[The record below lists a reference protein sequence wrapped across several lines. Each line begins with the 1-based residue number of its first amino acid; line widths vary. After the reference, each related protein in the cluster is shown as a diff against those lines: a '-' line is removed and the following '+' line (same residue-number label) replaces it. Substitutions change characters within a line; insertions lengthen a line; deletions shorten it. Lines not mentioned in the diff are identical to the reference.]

1 MRSKPGPN
9 AVRIAY
15 CGPIARPG
23 HPARGGYESA
33 NRRLIDDLRLRGLEI
48 VEMPYVEASGAK
60 PTKILTHVLGFA
72 GIAAD
77 LVRKH
82 RRFDLL
88 HLTPLYRQFLYP
100 EAVLCVIAWII
111 GKRVVLDIRAGS
123 FVRNYRE
130 RSTVYCS
137 LADALLRRA
146 ELVAIEGREYMPF
159 MAERRAGPVLYLP
172 NYVKSHASPPATPRE
187 RSGEPMRIVFLSR
200 IVPEKGVE
208 TAIAALEVL
217 KERGVPATLAIIG
230 SGDDAYV
237 ETLAARTR
245 DLPVSWSGALTPSE
259 VRSHLAAAHFFIF
272 PTMHRG
278 EGHSN
283 ALTEAMAE
291 GVVPICS
298 DNGFNRSV
306 VGECGKILPVKAT
319 ATDYADAMMSISSAG
334 SWPDLAAACR
344 ESVEQHFSSEAVL
357 AHLIGQYEQVAA

>member
-23 HPARGGYESA
+23 RPARGGYESA

-48 VEMPYVEASGAK
+48 VEMPYAEASSGK
-60 PTKILTHVLGFA
+60 PSKIFAYALGFA
-72 GIAAD
+72 GIVAE
-77 LVRKH
+77 LVRKR

-88 HLTPLYRQFLYP
+88 HLTPLYRQFLYA
-100 EAVLCVIAWII
+100 EALLCMIAWVL

-130 RSTVYCS
+130 RSSAYRS

-146 ELVAIEGREYMPF
+146 ELVAIEGSEYMPF

-172 NYVKSHASPPATPRE
+172 NYVKSHVAPLATPQA
-187 RSGEPMRIVFLSR
+187 RSGDPMRIVFLSR
-200 IVPEKGVE
+200 VVPEKGVE
-208 TAIAALEVL
+208 TAIGALEVL
-217 KERGVPATLAIIG
+217 KERGVRATLEIIG
-230 SGDDAYV
+230 TGEEAYV

-259 VRSHLAAAHFFIF
+259 VRSHLAAAHFFVF
-272 PTMHRG
+272 PTVHRG

-306 VGECGKILPVKAT
+306 VGGCRRILTVDAS
-319 ATDYADAMMSISSAG
+319 ATDYADAMMSIWSAG
-334 SWPDLAAACR
+334 GWSELSAMCQER
-344 ESVEQHFSSEAVL
+344 VEQQFSSEAVL
-357 AHLIGQYEQVAA
+357 ARLIGQYEQVAA